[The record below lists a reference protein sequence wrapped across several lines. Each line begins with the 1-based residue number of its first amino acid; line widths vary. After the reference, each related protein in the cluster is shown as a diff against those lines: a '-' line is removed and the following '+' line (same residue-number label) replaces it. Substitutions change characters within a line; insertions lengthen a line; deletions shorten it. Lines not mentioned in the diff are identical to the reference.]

1 MKAVVNF
8 TVDDLLNNYLFVASK
23 SKAAV
28 SKRLKVRLIL
38 VAGCL
43 IGAVG
48 SFIGQDYYMMWGFII
63 AAFFFL
69 LVYPWVQGLIYKRN
83 YRKHAEERYSGIK
96 DVAFNYEITDD
107 GFSTQSSI
115 GDVIIKAS
123 QIELIV
129 ETQDY
134 FFIRLS
140 SQDTI
145 TLPKRCFDLIALS
158 AQLTNIAAAHGNP
171 IHKELDWKWK

>member
-1 MKAVVNF
+1 
-8 TVDDLLNNYLFVASK
+8 
-23 SKAAV
+23 
-28 SKRLKVRLIL
+28 
-38 VAGCL
+38 
-43 IGAVG
+43 
-48 SFIGQDYYMMWGFII
+48 
-63 AAFFFL
+63 L
-69 LVYPWVQGLIYKRN
+69 LVYPWIQGIIYKRN

-96 DVAFNYEITDD
+96 NVAFNYEITDD

-145 TLPKRCFDLIALS
+145 TLPKGCFDLIALS
-158 AQLTNIAAAHGNP
+158 AQLTNIAAAHGIP
-171 IHKELDWKWK
+171 IHKELEWKWR